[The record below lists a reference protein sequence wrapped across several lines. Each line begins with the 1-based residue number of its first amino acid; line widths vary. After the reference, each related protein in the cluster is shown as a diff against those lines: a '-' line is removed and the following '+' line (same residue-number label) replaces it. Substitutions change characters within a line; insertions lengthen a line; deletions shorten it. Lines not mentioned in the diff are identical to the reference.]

1 MGILIRV
8 LIQKN
13 VKLELAVADWKE
25 IGKTDRGR
33 GWTDGQ
39 HRDWQRYD
47 TNSQN
52 DTAAGMMDRSSGI
65 NQSKIR
71 DKQDKPLNE

>member
-13 VKLELAVADWKE
+13 VKLELAVADWKK
-25 IGKTDRGR
+25 IGQTDRGR

-39 HRDWQRYD
+39 HRD
-47 TNSQN
+47 
-52 DTAAGMMDRSSGI
+52 
-65 NQSKIR
+65 
-71 DKQDKPLNE
+71 

>member
-13 VKLELAVADWKE
+13 VKLELAADWEE
-25 IGKTDRGR
+25 IGQTDRGR

-39 HRDWQRYD
+39 HIEAQGHG
-47 TNSQN
+47 TNC
-52 DTAAGMMDRSSGI
+52 
-65 NQSKIR
+65 
-71 DKQDKPLNE
+71 